1 MSNTINLRK
10 QSFIVNLL
18 FFFGILL
25 FLLQPLSW
33 QVHLPVLF
41 WLRQMSILF
50 LWIGLFF
57 IISKL
62 LVPALLIKNK
72 LPAFFGCIIAAVIVT
87 VVISKVIDIA
97 IDFDELWS
105 AAMKGIFKG
114 FSNKTKITFNPY
126 MLFTT
131 SLVAAIS
138 TCIEIVKKWYS
149 DHESRLLF
157 EQEKIANELNFL
169 KAQINPH
176 FFFNTLN
183 NIYALNRIDAEKAG
197 DAIYTLSHMMR
208 YVLYDTHSDTTL
220 KKEVQFIKDYIKLMQ
235 LRLTDKVQITY
246 LQSDQN
252 LNHTIAPMLFLPYI
266 ENAFKHGVSPTDHT
280 SIRVEIVATE
290 SSVTMDVHNTIVP
303 EQGKRLLEESSGI
316 GLVNTK
322 RRLELIYPGR
332 YELDINTRTPEND
345 YFVHL
350 KIDLK

>member
-1 MSNTINLRK
+1 M
-10 QSFIVNLL
+10 
-18 FFFGILL
+18 L

-41 WLRQMSILF
+41 WLRQASLLF

-57 IISKL
+57 IISKV

-72 LPAFFGCIIAAVIVT
+72 LTAFFGCIIAAIIVT
-87 VVISKVIDIA
+87 VILSKIIDIA
-97 IDFDELWS
+97 IGFDELWS
-105 AAMKGIFKG
+105 AAMKGIFKN
-114 FSNKTKITFNPY
+114 FANKHKSDFNPY

-183 NIYALNRIDAEKAG
+183 NIYSLNRIDAEKAG

-208 YVLYDTHSDTTL
+208 YVLYDTHADTTV
-220 KKEVQFIKDYIKLMQ
+220 KKEIQFIEDYIKLMQ
-235 LRLTDKVQITY
+235 LRLTDKVSIAY
-246 LQSDQN
+246 HKSEENLQ
-252 LNHTIAPMLFLPYI
+252 HAIAPMLFLPYI
-266 ENAFKHGVSPTDHT
+266 ENAFKHGVSPTDPT
-280 SIRVEIVATE
+280 NISVDILATE
-290 SSVTMDVHNTIVP
+290 SSVTMIVRNTIVP
-303 EQGKRLLEESSGI
+303 EQGKRLMEEDSGI

-322 RRLELIYPGR
+322 RRLDLIYPER
-332 YELDINTRTPEND
+332 YTLHIETSTPENE
-345 YFVHL
+345 YLVHL

>member
-1 MSNTINLRK
+1 MSNTINLRNH
-10 QSFIVNLL
+10 SFLVNLL
-18 FFFGILL
+18 FFFGMLL

-33 QVHLPVLF
+33 QVHLPTLF
-41 WLRQMSILF
+41 WLRQMSLLL

-57 IISKL
+57 VVSKV
-62 LVPALLIKNK
+62 LVPALLINNR
-72 LPAFFGCIIAAVIVT
+72 LTAFFGCIIASIIATVIL
-87 VVISKVIDIA
+87 SKIIDIT
-97 IDFDELWS
+97 IGFDELWS
-105 AAMKGIFKG
+105 AAMRGIFK
-114 FSNKTKITFNPY
+114 SIAKQPKSTFNPY

-183 NIYALNRIDAEKAG
+183 NIYSLNRIDPEKAG

-208 YVLYDTHSDTTL
+208 YVLYDTHADTTV
-220 KKEVQFIKDYIKLMQ
+220 KKEVQFIEDYIKLMQ
-235 LRLTDKVQITY
+235 LRLTDKVLITFHKP
-246 LQSDQN
+246 DVN
-252 LNHTIAPMLFLPYI
+252 LNHPIAPMLFLPYV

-280 SIRVEIVATE
+280 KILVDISTTTSSIVMKVC
-290 SSVTMDVHNTIVP
+290 NTIVP
-303 EQGKRLLEESSGI
+303 EQGKRLMEENSGI

-322 RRLELIYPGR
+322 RRLDLIYPGN
-332 YELDINTRTPEND
+332 YELSIETCTPANE
-345 YFVHL
+345 YLVIL
-350 KIDLK
+350 KINLQ